1 MRRRTR
7 SRSGPPSRC
16 SSRTSSAT
24 TPATSCSST
33 PPTSCCRCPTPRSC
47 PTGSSPG
54 KKAANRINDEF
65 DAYVVPLANAFR
77 PSFAAVLDRMTEL
90 IAPPPDP
97 GRRPGRRGPGDARLR
112 LDPAR
117 ADRAIGEGVR
127 ARPSSTA
134 ARRSASAASSRP
146 STSRSLGFRDVEV
159 IGCPSMFAWGPDLRV
174 ERKVPELTP
183 GRPHRADRVALREG
197 DRADASPGTSR
208 RIPNLVYIAQD
219 LESLELL
226 LWGGTHPDAGADST
240 TRSTSRIPSS
250 ATTGRGSSSTRT
262 RGSRTCGRGTS
273 AFGTRIHGTIAA
285 LLAGTPGLVIA
296 HDARTLELARYFDIP
311 HRTVRE
317 VGPDTDAADLYAAAD
332 FTALHVGARRALGD
346 VPGATSRR
354 TAWITHSPTRAPRRR
369 GRRARLRPRGCRRFA
384 ASVAGLAQRCRG
396 PRATRPFR
404 GPPGGPADQPQ
415 AQAGRAREARD
426 APGRLTLSG
435 RSAPRSARP
444 RGRRSRRGCG
454 R

>member
-33 PPTSCCRCPTPRSC
+33 PPTSCCRCPARRSC

-97 GRRPGRRGPGDARLR
+97 GRRPGRRGTGDARLR

-117 ADRAIGEGVR
+117 ADRAIREGVR
-127 ARPSSTA
+127 APPSSTA

-146 STSRSLGFRDVEV
+146 STCGASASATSRSSAVRR
-159 IGCPSMFAWGPDLRV
+159 C
-174 ERKVPELTP
+174 
-183 GRPHRADRVALREG
+183 
-197 DRADASPGTSR
+197 SPGAPTSGSSGRSRSSR
-208 RIPNLVYIAQD
+208 RDARIALTVSPYVKAIGPIVTRHVEAYPNLVYIAQD

-226 LWGGTHPDAGADST
+226 LWGGTHPDAMRRLDNPVHLAHPLIRDD
-240 TRSTSRIPSS
+240 
-250 ATTGRGSSSTRT
+250 RT
-262 RGSRTCGRGTS
+262 RFFLDPYPWIEDLRTRDFS
-273 AFGTRIHGTIAA
+273 FGTRIHGTIAA

-317 VGPDTDAADLYAAAD
+317 VGPETDAADLYAAAD
-332 FTALHVGARRALGD
+332 FTALHWGTPRAGRRSG
-346 VPGATSRR
+346 PTSRR

-369 GRRARLRPRGCRRFA
+369 GRRARLRPPGCRRFA
-384 ASVAGLAQRCRG
+384 ASVAGLAQRCPG